1 MKKEFVKKL
10 RRRLEAGLREE
21 CVKAVVLFGSWARG
35 EASERSDVDLLVLH
49 KGCGEKDPVLLRR
62 RLYKALKEA
71 LGDEVEELTV
81 LDMELSEFMSP
92 KEVTPLLLNIYWDG
106 VVVYDETGRVRDFL
120 AKARKGI
127 KASGLKRVRD
137 GRAYCWVLP
146 EPMKEVKIL

>member
-1 MKKEFVKKL
+1 MEML
-10 RRRLEAGLREE
+10 RKRLGEGLREG

-35 EASERSDVDLLVLH
+35 EAFEHSDVDLLVLH
-49 KGCGEKDPVLLRR
+49 RGCGEKDPVLLRR

-120 AKARKGI
+120 SRARRGI
-127 KASGLKRVRD
+127 EASGLKRVRD
-137 GRAYCWVLP
+137 GRAYYWVLP